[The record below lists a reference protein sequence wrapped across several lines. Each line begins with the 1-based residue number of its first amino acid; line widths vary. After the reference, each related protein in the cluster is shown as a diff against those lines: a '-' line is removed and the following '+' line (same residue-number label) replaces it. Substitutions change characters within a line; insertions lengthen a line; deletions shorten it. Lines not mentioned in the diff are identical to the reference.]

1 MTQVVCV
8 PYILISYKTKYVL
21 IDQCNDTFFF
31 NLTKHNIRA
40 WFSLWVF
47 NLLAEYEQN
56 VTSVPPG
63 LCGVVF
69 LYVFKKKPA
78 SLKNNNKS

>member
-56 VTSVPPG
+56 
-63 LCGVVF
+63 
-69 LYVFKKKPA
+69 
-78 SLKNNNKS
+78 